1 MVRFKMAA
9 VGLGALA
16 LAACSGGP
24 ARVKNVPAPPAATS
38 AGDVDAAFGLLMQG
52 DEAGARKRL
61 KAVQKR
67 EPMNAGAQLLSDSI
81 ARDPKELLGPQNY
94 PYVVRPGDTIV
105 GLAERFLG
113 NRMKAYQLLRYNGLK
128 APATLVEGQ
137 VLRIPGEPPRIEVP
151 RVEPVRRS
159 EPAPGR
165 STPTTPAPKPK
176 PAAPTVT
183 APAGNPVAA
192 RQARTAGLAALNQG
206 NVGRAVGLLRRA
218 AQLDP
223 GNPAIARDLARAE
236 RIAATVRARK

>member
-1 MVRFKMAA
+1 MTMMRCKMAA
-9 VGLGALA
+9 AALGALA

-24 ARVKNVPAPPAATS
+24 ARVKNLPAPPAATS
-38 AGDVDAAFGLLMQG
+38 ANDVDAAFDLLMQG
-52 DEAGARKRL
+52 DEAGAKKRL

-67 EPMNAGAQLLSDSI
+67 DPMNPGAQLLNDSI
-81 ARDPKELLGPQNY
+81 ARDPKELLGPQSY
-94 PYVVRPGDTIV
+94 AYVVRSGDTVV

-128 APATLVEGQ
+128 APVTLVAGQ

-151 RVEPVRRS
+151 RVEPIRRP
-159 EPAPGR
+159 EPAPGK
-165 STPTTPAPKPK
+165 SPPAPKPK
-176 PAAPTVT
+176 AASPAPV
-183 APAGNPVAA
+183 APASNPVAA

-206 NVGRAVGLLRRA
+206 NVVRAVGLLRRA